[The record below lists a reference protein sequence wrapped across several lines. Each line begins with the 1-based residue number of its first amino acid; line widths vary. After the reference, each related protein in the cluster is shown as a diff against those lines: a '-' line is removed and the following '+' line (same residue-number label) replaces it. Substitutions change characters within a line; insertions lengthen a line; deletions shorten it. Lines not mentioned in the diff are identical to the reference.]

1 MAKQIMIPKVRTD
14 DYIVYRYSAH
24 LLSHR
29 LNYFPEKNYKIKNY
43 PQHIPKGRAFQFLAK
58 NQELDVIFGGASI
71 ERVAKNRAIHFPLI
85 KGLNGWRVAL
95 IKANKHHTFLNTETV
110 NELKTYSLGQ
120 SHSWSDSQILDFNG
134 FNLIKGS
141 SYKGMYQML
150 IRDRFDY
157 FPRSVLEIQDDLNKY
172 QDSGIVTEPHIM
184 IHYPSAFY
192 FYVNKHNTELAD
204 DIEQGL
210 ERALNDGCFDRVF
223 NPFFGDIVL
232 QIQQEN
238 RRVFHINNPFLPKKV
253 PLERNELWIDLGQ
266 K

>member
-1 MAKQIMIPKVRTD
+1 MAFYENTIIARQDLSEKNLLTVKNKYNDLISSSDGKVLK
-14 DYIVYRYSAH
+14 IENWG
-24 LLSHR
+24 LLNLAR
-29 LNYFPEKNYKIKNY
+29 KIKNYKIKNY

-120 SHSWSDSQILDFNG
+120 SHSWSDSQILAFNG

-157 FPRSVLEIQDDLNKY
+157 FPRSVLEIQDDLN
-172 QDSGIVTEPHIM
+172 
-184 IHYPSAFY
+184 
-192 FYVNKHNTELAD
+192 N
-204 DIEQGL
+204 
-210 ERALNDGCFDRVF
+210 
-223 NPFFGDIVL
+223 FFS
-232 QIQQEN
+232 EK
-238 RRVFHINNPFLPKKV
+238 RKK
-253 PLERNELWIDLGQ
+253 
-266 K
+266 